1 MAYKWFYIHKMD
13 LYSVLWH
20 LVGPFVVVVLFS
32 KTPSK
37 TCYLCTNQ
45 VSSCVEDL
53 RRSWVN
59 EGLGYVVFNIP
70 TTSL

>member
-1 MAYKWFYIHKMD
+1 MALGGTFCGSCS
-13 LYSVLWH
+13 LLRN
-20 LVGPFVVVVLFS
+20 PF
-32 KTPSK
+32 KD
-37 TCYLCTNQ
+37 CYLCTNQ
-45 VSSCVEDL
+45 VCGCVEDI